1 MENFTKSHIDYICD
15 KISKKY
21 QKDENILQYINQV
34 NKKVRTFLCNKQK
47 VEGFDSDI
55 FVDYIIRNIENHKVK
70 SNTRVGVLAAQS
82 IGEPVTQSALSY
94 FHKLTGDADSSNG
107 LKELYNI
114 THNKMDYSVAEFYL
128 KNQYPD
134 SALKKKVLNSMKYTT
149 LNSVVLDVVYNGF
162 TLRFYL
168 CKHTIFNFRVH
179 PKTIFEY
186 IKNYLKKTNNILNY
200 WDASINLPNLYIEF
214 SQPSTKLLD
223 WLDEHQVEY
232 LVDADM
238 LCVFKP
244 KLNKNFNYLNDSQKN
259 NVSSMVDDDNSNNNI
274 ENNKTNTND
283 IYTFNI
289 KNNNVENEV
298 TNTEELK
305 SLSEENFITNYFTV
319 NNIKYEEND
328 KYYLLDS
335 DYINLNKDDIIK
347 LLDNIVLTGTK
358 GVVSVVPKYLGD
370 EFYVEVT
377 GTNLD
382 PLFNNSYIDKSRS
395 QYLVY
400 SNSMN
405 IDFELRKKNI
415 LMQLQRIVNVD
426 SSFYNQNHIEL
437 LTDFMCRNNEITPM
451 SRFGMKK
458 SNYSFISQLSFED
471 PYSVI
476 QDVVYGTKDN
486 LMSISSKLI
495 TGIYNDN
502 NLTNI
507 SSKLITGISN
517 ENGDN
522 YNDND
527 NENDNEENNI
537 TNDENINNTNE
548 NVDIN

>member
-1 MENFTKSHIDYICD
+1 MESFTESDIDFICN

-21 QKDENILQYINQV
+21 ETNENIIPYIDRINE
-34 NKKVRTFLCNKQK
+34 KVRAFLRNKQK
-47 VEGFDSDI
+47 VKDFDTDT
-55 FVDYIIRNIENHKVK
+55 FVNYIIGNIEIHKVK
-70 SNTRVGVLAAQS
+70 SNMYVGVLAAQS

-114 THNKMDYSVAEFYL
+114 THNKLDYSVAEFYL
-128 KNQYPD
+128 KNKDPD
-134 SALKKKVLNSMKYTT
+134 STLKKKVLNNMKYTT

-168 CKHTIFNFRVH
+168 CKHTIFKFRMH

-186 IKNYLKKTNNILNY
+186 IKSYLKKTNNILNH

-214 SQPSTKLLD
+214 SQPSSKLLD
-223 WLDEHQVEY
+223 WLDDHQVEY

-238 LCVFKP
+238 LCIFKP
-244 KLNKNFNYLNDSQKN
+244 QKNKNFNYLKDNQKDN
-259 NVSSMVDDDNSNNNI
+259 ASSMVDDDNSNNNI
-274 ENNKTNTND
+274 GNSKINTND

-289 KNNNVENEV
+289 ENNNDENEV
-298 TNTEELK
+298 NDTVELK
-305 SLSEENFITNYFTV
+305 SLNEENFIINYFTV
-319 NNIKYEEND
+319 NKIKYEEND

-382 PLFNNSYIDKSRS
+382 PLFNNNYIDKSRS
-395 QYLVY
+395 RYLVY
-400 SNSMN
+400 SNSMD

-426 SSFYNQNHIEL
+426 SSSYNQNHIEL

-451 SRFGMKK
+451 SRFGMKNG
-458 SNYSFISQLSFED
+458 NYSFISQLSFED

-476 QDVVYGTKDN
+476 QDVVYGTEDN
-486 LMSISSKLI
+486 LTSVSSKLI

-502 NLTNI
+502 N
-507 SSKLITGISN
+507 IT
-517 ENGDN
+517 
-522 YNDND
+522 
-527 NENDNEENNI
+527 
-537 TNDENINNTNE
+537 
-548 NVDIN
+548 